1 MKTQKLKYIILAFGA
16 VILTSCSS
24 MLYTSLDVLR
34 PAKVA
39 FKSNASNL
47 LIINN
52 SAIQPANY
60 GHKTAL
66 INEAIKNVAIPTDS
80 LSLFCLG
87 ALTED
92 LEGKE
97 FFSSVQLIP
106 NSRNKSES
114 FSKLAELNK
123 DSVKSLCSKYNANVI
138 LSLDNIKVNDDLEE
152 YYLYENSTFLATLE
166 LKFETTWSIHYLNG
180 SRSNSVQFKDTVDW
194 ESESYYRK
202 KAMSDIPNRADAL
215 IDGALTVGH
224 NSTNRFVPYWDKVDR
239 YFFNPRN
246 KLMRQGMDSVYVK
259 NWKSAI
265 SFWKKADKETDNT
278 KIRAQATNNIA
289 IGYEIIGDID
299 QALDYA
305 SKSYNLFGEMTFLD
319 YNSLYR
325 LTDYI
330 KELAQRKSEI
340 NILKQQLGE

>member
-1 MKTQKLKYIILAFGA
+1 MKTQKLKYIILAFGT

-106 NSRNKSES
+106 NSINKSEN
-114 FSKLAELNK
+114 F
-123 DSVKSLCSKYNANVI
+123 
-138 LSLDNIKVNDDLEE
+138 
-152 YYLYENSTFLATLE
+152 F
-166 LKFETTWSIHYLNG
+166 KFMHG
-180 SRSNSVQFKDTVDW
+180 VC
-194 ESESYYRK
+194 
-202 KAMSDIPNRADAL
+202 
-215 IDGALTVGH
+215 
-224 NSTNRFVPYWDKVDR
+224 
-239 YFFNPRN
+239 
-246 KLMRQGMDSVYVK
+246 
-259 NWKSAI
+259 
-265 SFWKKADKETDNT
+265 
-278 KIRAQATNNIA
+278 
-289 IGYEIIGDID
+289 
-299 QALDYA
+299 
-305 SKSYNLFGEMTFLD
+305 
-319 YNSLYR
+319 
-325 LTDYI
+325 
-330 KELAQRKSEI
+330 
-340 NILKQQLGE
+340 